1 MEESNMTATQTAP
14 VLVVVQLSGGND
26 YLNTVIPYN
35 NPLYR
40 DNRKAVS
47 IGDNQIMHL
56 DSTYG
61 FPTHL
66 APMKQFWDEGKLAVM
81 HGVGYL
87 DSPRSHFRSMDI
99 WHTCETDKVGTEGW
113 LGRVVREFDP
123 NKENVITAVSFG
135 PCLFRALSVPGVPV
149 ACVAGPL
156 ENYGFLPGIQDKAQR
171 LAVLDRFSRMYTP
184 IPGSGVM
191 EHLGTTGL
199 DSLKGA
205 DILKVAPVKYES
217 NITYPN
223 TSISKKLRGI
233 AQVHFADLGTRVF
246 YCDHGS
252 FDTHAGQNP
261 IHASLWNDL
270 SKGLEA
276 FMADLRAHNKS
287 DNVVILIFSEFGR
300 RVRDNGS
307 GTDHGAAG
315 VTFALGEKVK
325 GGHYG
330 DMPSLDAA
338 KLVQGDLNPNM
349 DFRGIYSTILDKW
362 MHLNPAPI
370 VNGTYEQL
378 GFLN

>member
-1 MEESNMTATQTAP
+1 MAAIEKDP

-35 NPLYR
+35 NGLYR

-47 IGDNQIMHL
+47 IGDNQIIHL
-56 DSTYG
+56 DKTYG
-61 FPTHL
+61 FPSFL
-66 APMKQFWDEGKLAVM
+66 APMKHFWDEGKLAIL

-99 WHTCETDKVGTEGW
+99 WHTCEADKVGTEGW

-123 NKENVITAVSFG
+123 EKENVVTAVSFG

-156 ENYGFLPGIQDKAQR
+156 ETYGFLPSIQDKAQR
-171 LAVLDRFSRMYTP
+171 LAMLDRFSRMYTP
-184 IPGSGVM
+184 VPGSGVM
-191 EHLGTTGL
+191 EYLGTTGL

-205 DILKVAPVKYES
+205 DILKVAPGKYKS
-217 NITYPN
+217 DAIYPD
-223 TSISKKLRGI
+223 TSIARKLKGI

-261 IHASLWNDL
+261 IHASLWGDL
-270 SKGLEA
+270 CKGLEV
-276 FMADLRAHNKS
+276 FMADLRAHGRS
-287 DNVVILIFSEFGR
+287 DNVVVLVFSEFGR

-315 VTFALGEKVK
+315 VTFVLGDKIK

-330 DMPSLDAA
+330 DMPSLDAS
-338 KLVQGDLNPNM
+338 KLVQGDLNPNQ
-349 DFRGIYSTILDKW
+349 DFRGIYSTILERW
-362 MHLNPAPI
+362 MRLDPVPI
-370 VNGTYEQL
+370 VNGKYEQPA
-378 GFLN
+378 FLN

>member
-1 MEESNMTATQTAP
+1 MAAIEKDP

-35 NPLYR
+35 NGLYR

-47 IGDNQIMHL
+47 IGDNQIIHL
-56 DSTYG
+56 DKTYG
-61 FPTHL
+61 FPSFL
-66 APMKQFWDEGKLAVM
+66 APMKHFWDEGKLAIL

-99 WHTCETDKVGTEGW
+99 WHTCEADKVGTEGW

-123 NKENVITAVSFG
+123 KKDNVVTAVSFG

-156 ENYGFLPGIQDKAQR
+156 ETYGFLPSIQDKAQR
-171 LAVLDRFSRMYTP
+171 LAMLDRFSRMYTP
-184 IPGSGVM
+184 VPGSGVM
-191 EHLGTTGL
+191 EYLGTTGL

-205 DILKVAPVKYES
+205 DILKVAPGKYKS
-217 NITYPN
+217 DAIYPD
-223 TSISKKLRGI
+223 TSIARKLKGI

-261 IHASLWNDL
+261 IHTSLWHDL
-270 SKGLEA
+270 SKGLEV
-276 FMADLRAHNKS
+276 FMADLRAHDGS
-287 DNVVILIFSEFGR
+287 DNVVVLVFSEFGR

-315 VTFALGEKVK
+315 VTFVLGDKIK

-330 DMPSLDAA
+330 DMPSLDAG

-349 DFRGIYSTILDKW
+349 DFRGIYSTILERW
-362 MHLNPAPI
+362 MRLDPVPI
-370 VNGTYEQL
+370 VNGKYEQPA
-378 GFLN
+378 FLN

>member
-1 MEESNMTATQTAP
+1 MAATAKDP

-26 YLNTVIPYN
+26 YINTVIPYN
-35 NPLYR
+35 NSLYR

-47 IGDNQIMHL
+47 IGDNHIIQI
-56 DSTYG
+56 DKTYG
-61 FPTHL
+61 IPNYL
-66 APMKQFWDEGKLAVM
+66 APMKEFWDEGNLAIL

-99 WHTCETDKVGTEGW
+99 WHTCEPDKVGTEGW

-123 NKENVITAVSFG
+123 KKENVVTAVSFG

-149 ACVAGPL
+149 ACVAGTL
-156 ENYGFLPGIQDKAQR
+156 ESYGFLPGITNQEQR
-171 LAVLDRFSRMYTP
+171 LAMLERFARMYKP
-184 IPGSGVM
+184 EPGSGVM
-191 EHLGTTGL
+191 EYMGTTGL

-205 DILKVAPVKYES
+205 DILKVAPGRYKSDVK
-217 NITYPN
+217 YPN
-223 TSISKKLRGI
+223 TSIAKKLKGI

-246 YCDHGS
+246 YCDQAS
-252 FDTHAGQNP
+252 YDTHAGQNP
-261 IHASLWNDL
+261 LHAQLWTEL
-270 SKGLEA
+270 TQALEA
-276 FMADLRAHNKS
+276 FMTDLRTHNRS
-287 DNVVILIFSEFGR
+287 DNVVVLIFSEFGR

-315 VTFALGEKVK
+315 VTFVLGDHVK

-330 DMPSLDAA
+330 DMPSLEDA

-349 DFRGIYSTILDKW
+349 DFRGIYSTILDRW
-362 MHLNPAPI
+362 MHLDPVPV
-370 VNGTYEQL
+370 VNGKYEQP

>member
-1 MEESNMTATQTAP
+1 MAATQKDP
-14 VLVVVQLSGGND
+14 VLVVLQLTGGND

-35 NPLYR
+35 NPIYR

-47 IGDNQIMHL
+47 IGDNQIVHL

-61 FPTHL
+61 FPSYL
-66 APMKQFWDEGKLAVM
+66 SPMKQFWDEGKLAIM

-99 WHTCETDKVGTEGW
+99 WHTCEADKVGTEGW

-123 NKENVITAVSFG
+123 KKDNVVTAVSFG

-156 ENYGFLPGIQDKAQR
+156 ETYGFLPGIQDKEQR
-171 LAVLDRFSRMYTP
+171 LAMLDRFSRMYTP

-191 EHLGTTGL
+191 EYLGTTGL

-205 DILKVAPVKYES
+205 DILKVAPIKYKSDVK
-217 NITYPN
+217 YPN
-223 TSISKKLRGI
+223 TSIGRKLRGI

-261 IHASLWNDL
+261 LHASLWNDAN
-270 SKGLEA
+270 KGLEA
-276 FMADLRAHNKS
+276 FMADLRAHDKS
-287 DNVVILIFSEFGR
+287 DNVIVLIFSEFGR

-315 VTFALGEKVK
+315 VTFVLGDRVK

-330 DMPSLDAA
+330 EMPSLEAS

-362 MHLNPAPI
+362 MHLDPVPI
-370 VNGTYEQL
+370 VNGRYEQPA
-378 GFLN
+378 FLN

>member
-1 MEESNMTATQTAP
+1 MAAIQKDP

-35 NPLYR
+35 NGLYR

-47 IGDNQIMHL
+47 IGDNQIVHL

-61 FPTHL
+61 FPSYL
-66 APMKQFWDEGKLAVM
+66 APMKQFWDEGKLAIM

-99 WHTCETDKVGTEGW
+99 WHTCEADKVGTEGW

-123 NKENVITAVSFG
+123 KKENVVTAVSFG

-149 ACVAGPL
+149 ACVAGSL
-156 ENYGFLPGIQDKAQR
+156 ETYGFLPSIQDPAQR

-191 EHLGTTGL
+191 EYLGTTGL

-205 DILKVAPVKYES
+205 DILKVAPANYQSDAK
-217 NITYPN
+217 YPN
-223 TSISKKLRGI
+223 TSIGRKLKGI
-233 AQVHFADLGTRVF
+233 AQVHLANLGTRVF

-261 IHASLWNDL
+261 LHASLWNDL
-270 SKGLEA
+270 NKGLEV
-276 FMADLRAHNKS
+276 FMADLRAHDSS
-287 DNVVILIFSEFGR
+287 DNVIVLIFSEFGR

-315 VTFALGEKVK
+315 VTFVLGEKVK

-330 DMPSLDAA
+330 EMPSLEPG

-349 DFRGIYSTILDKW
+349 DFRGIYSTILDRW
-362 MHLNPAPI
+362 MQLDPAPI
-370 VNGTYEQL
+370 VNGKYEQP

>member
-1 MEESNMTATQTAP
+1 MTAAQKDP
-14 VLVVVQLSGGND
+14 VVVVLQLTGGND

-35 NPLYR
+35 NGLYR

-47 IGDNQIMHL
+47 IGDNSIMHL
-56 DSTYG
+56 DGQYG
-61 FPTHL
+61 FPSYL
-66 APMKQFWDEGKLAVM
+66 SSMKKFWDDGKLAIM

-99 WHTCETDKVGTEGW
+99 WHTCEADKVGTEGW
-113 LGRVVREFDP
+113 LGRVIREFDP
-123 NKENVITAVSFG
+123 NKDNVVTCVSFG

-156 ENYGFLPGIQDKAQR
+156 ETYGFLPGIQEKTQR
-171 LAVLDRFSRMYTP
+171 QMVLDRFSRMYTP

-191 EHLGTTGL
+191 EYLGTTGL

-205 DILKVAPVKYES
+205 DILKVAPQKYKS
-217 NITYPN
+217 DIKYPE
-223 TSISKKLRGI
+223 TSIGRKLKGI
-233 AQVHFADLGTRVF
+233 AQVHCADLGTRVF

-261 IHASLWNDL
+261 LHAGLWAQANA
-270 SKGLEA
+270 GLEA
-276 FMADLRAHNKS
+276 FMADLRAHDRA
-287 DNVVILIFSEFGR
+287 DNVIVLIFSEFGR

-315 VTFALGEKVK
+315 VTFVLGEKVK

-330 DMPSLDAA
+330 EMPSLEAG

-349 DFRGIYSTILDKW
+349 DFRSIYSTILDKW
-362 MHLNPAPI
+362 LKLDPVPI
-370 VNGTYEQL
+370 VNGSYEQL
-378 GFLN
+378 NFMH

>member
-1 MEESNMTATQTAP
+1 MTATENTP

-35 NPLYR
+35 NARYR

-47 IGDNQIMHL
+47 IGDNQIVHL
-56 DSTYG
+56 DGTYG
-61 FPTHL
+61 FPAYL
-66 APMKQFWDEGKLAVM
+66 GSMKQFWDEGKLAIM

-123 NKENVITAVSFG
+123 KKENVITAVSFG

-156 ENYGFLPGIQDKAQR
+156 ESYGFLPGIQDKAQR
-171 LAVLDRFSRMYTP
+171 LAVLDRFSRMYEP

-205 DILKVAPVKYES
+205 DILKVAPGRYNSTV
-217 NITYPN
+217 NYPN
-223 TSISKKLRGI
+223 TSIGRKLRGV
-233 AQVHFADLGTRVF
+233 AQVHLADLGTRVF

-261 IHASLWNDL
+261 LHASLWNDL
-270 SKGLEA
+270 NKGLEA
-276 FMADLRAHNKS
+276 FLADLRAHNKS
-287 DNVVILIFSEFGR
+287 DNVIVLIFSEFGR

-315 VTFALGEKVK
+315 VTFVLGEKVK

-330 DMPSLDAA
+330 DMPSLDAT

-349 DFRGIYSTILDKW
+349 DFRGIYATILDQW